1 MINHVVFFKL
11 EDNSVESIEKA
22 KSVLMSMNGKISELK
37 SIEVG
42 IDIVHSDKSYDI
54 ALLTSF
60 DNIEDLEA
68 YRIHPEHLKV
78 REYMLSVGDFIV
90 VDYESV

>member
-11 EDNSVESIEKA
+11 KDKSAESIEKA
-22 KSVLMSMNGKISELK
+22 KSTLMSMKGKILDLK
-37 SIEVG
+37 HIEVG
-42 IDIVHSDKSYDI
+42 IDIVHTAESYDI

-60 DNIEDLEA
+60 DNIEGLDA

-78 REYMLSVGDFIV
+78 REYMLSVGEFVV
-90 VDYESV
+90 VDYESS

>member
-11 EDNSVESIEKA
+11 EDKSVESIEKA
-22 KSVLMSMNGKISELK
+22 RNILMSMNGKISELRK
-37 SIEVG
+37 IEVG

-54 ALLTSF
+54 ALITSF
-60 DNIEDLEA
+60 DSIEGLES

-78 REYMLSVGDFIV
+78 REYMLSVGEFVV
-90 VDYESV
+90 VDYESA

>member
-11 EDNSVESIEKA
+11 EDKSAESIEKA
-22 KSVLMSMNGKISELK
+22 RSVLMSMDGKISELK
-37 SIEVG
+37 NIEVG
-42 IDIVHSDKSYDI
+42 IDIIHSNESYDI

-60 DNIEDLEA
+60 DDIGGLEA

-78 REYMLSVGDFIV
+78 REYMLSVGEFVV
-90 VDYESV
+90 VDYESF